1 MQSESYQQFMN
12 ACIASDA
19 TTQFAIINTQLATV
33 AGAERAFWLRV
44 RANER
49 ARSAMLP
56 HDAQLVWL
64 DLDEA
69 VRTAPDDVDNR
80 AQALVHSLGVCVRT
94 ERVDRFHAI
103 QQSMR
108 QWSRTIARMPY
119 FWQNMALL
127 HMRRRRW
134 HQALC
139 DCTKA
144 LQTVHG
150 NSATLPDLKLCHQ
163 AHLHMYR
170 SLAHMACGHLQQAM
184 SDLAHA
190 QLLAE
195 QHNPARINHVAF
207 ALAEGELH
215 FRQGSTQLA
224 RAALQKGLMK
234 SASYKQR
241 PDPWRLVETELLAAR
256 LARAEGNAVGF
267 EHFCS
272 RALTL
277 CSQYDLPL
285 SAASVA
291 AVLAGAER

>member
-1 MQSESYQQFMN
+1 MN

-19 TTQFAIINTQLATV
+19 TTQFEIINAQLATV

-49 ARSAMLP
+49 ARSALLP

-80 AQALVHSLGVCVRT
+80 AHALVHSLGVCVRT

-134 HQALC
+134 HQALKAC
-139 DCTKA
+139 SKA
-144 LQTVHG
+144 LQTLQG
-150 NSATLPDLKLCHQ
+150 DARTLPELQCHL
-163 AHLHMYR
+163 AHLYMYR
-170 SLAHMACGHLQQAM
+170 SVAHLACGHAQQAAE
-184 SDLAHA
+184 DLARG
-190 QLLAE
+190 QKLAE
-195 QHNPARINHVAF
+195 GQNPARINHVAF